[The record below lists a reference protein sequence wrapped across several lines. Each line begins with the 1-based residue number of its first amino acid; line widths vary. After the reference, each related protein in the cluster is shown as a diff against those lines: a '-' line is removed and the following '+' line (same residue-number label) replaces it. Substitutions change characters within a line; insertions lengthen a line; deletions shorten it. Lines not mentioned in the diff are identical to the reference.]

1 MYDSRPDTQ
10 AHIARV
16 QALIDLAVG
25 NLTARA
31 NAHDWSKLESP
42 EKEMF
47 DHYTP
52 LLKSLTYGSPEYE
65 TVRQEMLQTALAHHY
80 AHNSHHPEH
89 YADGMSGMSLLDIL
103 EMLCDW
109 KAATERHA
117 DGDLAKSLEHNR
129 ARFGAV
135 DMHRVIENTARE
147 MGWIK

>member
-10 AHIARV
+10 AHIWRV
-16 QALIDLAVG
+16 QELIDLVVE
-25 NLTARA
+25 NLMDRA
-31 NAHDWSKLESP
+31 AAHDRSKLASP

-52 LLKSLTYGSPEYE
+52 LLRTLTYGSPEYE
-65 TVRQEMLQTALAHHY
+65 ATRQEMLQTALAHHY

-89 YADGMSGMSLLDIL
+89 HPDGINGMSLLDIL

-117 DGDLAKSLEHNR
+117 DGDLAKSLAHNR
-129 ARFGAV
+129 TRFGAV
-135 DMHRVIENTARE
+135 DMHRVMEATARE
-147 MGWIK
+147 LGWIE